1 MLGIVVSL
9 PRELRSLTRQRIPVG
24 TWRALSGNTLVAV
37 SGIGREPAY
46 AAGEVLIAQG
56 VTALLS
62 WGCAAALDDSVRPGC
77 LILPERIIGANG
89 EIHRVNTEWHQRL
102 CRALRSKHPVRT
114 EPLVESDAIVKS
126 AAEKRALA
134 AQTNA
139 AATDMESAAQARLA
153 KDYGLPFMAIRA
165 IVDTPSTD
173 MPENVLKALD
183 PQGNVNLWKLLSGS
197 TAKDWIK
204 IVRLGIQFNAA
215 QRTLKRTRK
224 LVLDLSLIDPP
235 FPAGALT
242 PPVADCGR
250 PGHGEKKCSN
260 QRQTQ
265 RQHP

>member
-24 TWRALSGNTLVAV
+24 TWRAIADNTLVAL
-37 SGIGREPAY
+37 SGVGRERAY
-46 AAGEVLIAQG
+46 TAGAVLISQG

-62 WGCAAALDDSVRPGC
+62 WGCAAALDDSVPPGC

-89 EIHRVNTEWHQRL
+89 EIHRVNAEWHQRL
-102 CRALRSKHPVRT
+102 YRALGSKHPVRT
-114 EPLVESDAIVKS
+114 EPLVESDAIMKT

-139 AATDMESAAQARLA
+139 AATDMESAAQAQLA
-153 KDYGLPFMAIRA
+153 KDYGLPFIAIRA

-173 MPENVLKALD
+173 IPENVLKALD
-183 PQGNVNLWKLLSGS
+183 PQGNVNLWKLFIGS

-204 IVRLGIQFNAA
+204 IVRLGVQFNAA
-215 QRTLKRTRK
+215 QKTLKRTRK
-224 LVLDLSLIDPP
+224 LVLDPSLIDPS
-235 FPAGALT
+235 FPTGALT

-260 QRQTQ
+260 QRETQ
-265 RQHP
+265 RQRP